1 MTHINKH
8 RTSKIITF
16 SVNFVISFCSITD
29 NDLEQRYEDVDE
41 AEILAR
47 LEERYAAPA
56 ASADRRQEYD
66 SFVDNDISENQLLP
80 DVHDPNLWIV
90 KCVIGTERY
99 LNVKPSI

>member
-1 MTHINKH
+1 VSAVTNTNKQ
-8 RTSKIITF
+8 RTSKIIAF
-16 SVNFVISFCSITD
+16 SHFCKTLLFSITD

-99 LNVKPSI
+99 